1 MLVVGLTGGI
11 GSGKSTV
18 AELLAERG
26 AVIVDADRVARQVVE
41 PGTPAHA
48 ALVERFGAGIVDANG
63 RIDRPA
69 LAAAAF
75 SDPAALAD
83 LNAITHPAIGI
94 EMVRQRDEHAGTDRV
109 VVMDIPLLTEAHRE
123 LLALVAVIVVDT
135 PVETALQRLVELRGM
150 DRADAE
156 ARMAAQV
163 DRATRLS
170 VADLVVDNSGD
181 RSHLVGEVDRVWAA
195 ISELARTAPRPG

>member
-1 MLVVGLTGGI
+1 MGLTGGI

>member
-1 MLVVGLTGGI
+1 MLVAGLTGGI

-48 ALVERFGAGIVDANG
+48 ALVERFGAGIVDADG

-75 SDPAALAD
+75 GDPAALAD

-123 LLALVAVIVVDT
+123 LLSLATVIVVDT
-135 PVETALQRLVELRGM
+135 PPETALSRLVELRGM
-150 DRADAE
+150 ERADAE

-195 ISELARTAPRPG
+195 ISELARTAPPPG

>member
-11 GSGKSTV
+11 GAGKSTV
-18 AELLAERG
+18 AEMLAARG
-26 AVIVDADRVARQVVE
+26 AVVVDADRVARQVVE

-48 ALVERFGAGIVDANG
+48 ALVARFGPGIVDDEG
-63 RIDRPA
+63 GIDRAA
-69 LAAAAF
+69 LAAMVF
-75 SDPAALAD
+75 GDPAALAD
-83 LNAITHPAIGI
+83 LNAITHPAIGV

-109 VVMDIPLLTEAHRE
+109 VVMDIPLLTEAHRQ
-123 LLALVAVIVVDT
+123 LLSLAAVVVVDV
-135 PVETALQRLVELRGM
+135 PPETALERLVDARGM

-181 RSHLVGEVDRVWAA
+181 RAQLAGEVDRVWRA
-195 ISELARTAPRPG
+195 IEELAVTGAHPG

>member
-48 ALVERFGAGIVDANG
+48 ALVERFGAGIVDADG

-75 SDPAALAD
+75 GDPAALAD

-94 EMVRQRDEHAGTDRV
+94 EMVRQRDEHAATDRV

-123 LLALVAVIVVDT
+123 LLSLAAVIVVDT

-150 DRADAE
+150 ERADAE

-181 RSHLVGEVDRVWAA
+181 RAHLVGEVDRVWAA
-195 ISELARTAPRPG
+195 ISELTRAAAPPG

>member
-26 AVIVDADRVARQVVE
+26 AAIVDADRVARQVVE

-48 ALVERFGAGIVDANG
+48 ALVERFGAGIVDADG

-75 SDPAALAD
+75 GDPAALAD

-94 EMVRQRDEHAGTDRV
+94 EMVRQRDEHAATDRV
-109 VVMDIPLLTEAHRE
+109 VVLDIPLLTEAHRE
-123 LLALVAVIVVDT
+123 LLSLAAVIVVDT

-181 RSHLVGEVDRVWAA
+181 RPHLVGEVDRVWAA
-195 ISELARTAPRPG
+195 ISELARTDTSPG

>member
-26 AVIVDADRVARQVVE
+26 AAIVDADRVARQVVE

-48 ALVERFGAGIVDANG
+48 ALVERFGAGIVDADG

-75 SDPAALAD
+75 GDPAALAD

-94 EMVRQRDEHAGTDRV
+94 EMVRQRDEHAATDRV

-123 LLALVAVIVVDT
+123 LLSLAAVIVVDT
-135 PVETALQRLVELRGM
+135 PPETALQRLVELRGM
-150 DRADAE
+150 DRSDAE

-181 RSHLVGEVDRVWAA
+181 RAHLVGEVDRVWAA
-195 ISELARTAPRPG
+195 ISELTRAAAPPG

>member
-26 AVIVDADRVARQVVE
+26 AAIVDADRVARQVVE

-48 ALVERFGAGIVDANG
+48 ALVERFGAGIVDADG

-75 SDPAALAD
+75 GDPAALAD

-94 EMVRQRDEHAGTDRV
+94 EMVRQRDEHAATDRV

-150 DRADAE
+150 ERADAE

-181 RSHLVGEVDRVWAA
+181 RAHLVGEVDRVWAA
-195 ISELARTAPRPG
+195 ISELTRAAAPPG

>member
-48 ALVERFGAGIVDANG
+48 ALVERFGAGIVDADG
-63 RIDRPA
+63 RIDRPS

-75 SDPAALAD
+75 GDPAALAD
-83 LNAITHPAIGI
+83 LNAITHPAIGV

-123 LLALVAVIVVDT
+123 LLSLAAVIVVDT
-135 PVETALQRLVELRGM
+135 PPETALQRLVELRGM

-163 DRATRLS
+163 DRAARLS

-181 RSHLVGEVDRVWAA
+181 RSHLVEEVDRVWAA
-195 ISELARTAPRPG
+195 VSELARAAAPPA

>member
-26 AVIVDADRVARQVVE
+26 AAIVDADRVARQVVE

-48 ALVERFGAGIVDANG
+48 ALVERFGAGIVDADG

-75 SDPAALAD
+75 GDPAALAD

-94 EMVRQRDEHAGTDRV
+94 EMVRQRDEHAATDRV

-123 LLALVAVIVVDT
+123 LLSLAAVIVVDT

-150 DRADAE
+150 ERADAE

-181 RSHLVGEVDRVWAA
+181 RAHLVGEVDRVWAA
-195 ISELARTAPRPG
+195 ISELTRAAAPPG

>member
-48 ALVERFGAGIVDANG
+48 ALVERFGAGIVDANV